1 MGDISWAWGGDS
13 STTRSSTSSATH
25 VNRGRGGTG
34 MPQDRGQVRG
44 RRGPLGAV
52 NITALRS
59 WEQYVRDTHEAERMW
74 GDDRLGEMTS
84 LTQKKFRKQSDID
97 KFNRLQASV
106 RRYQQNQTAC
116 SGGSQAAC
124 NAVGRTNRNDR
135 PIYNQRPEVASAVI
149 QRVTGVSGRSSQ
161 DYWNNRT
168 LNDFSAEATP
178 SADTPGDIMG
188 DGTST
193 RPSGRPRS
201 PDPQGGASGLIPAP
215 PSDPPSSAGGRDPA
229 CVRQGPGLL
238 AAEDCDAR
246 SGRRPPR
253 PESPQPHRVKPEE
266 HTGEQVPETH
276 DRHDD
281 QQHRNPHSGGGTHSG
296 RPGDASHT
304 GSEDVVHFD
313 SGAGVRGLA
322 RQANPVRETLNKLRA
337 LVDPYGEFRQ
347 CKTEKRLVE

>member
-25 VNRGRGGTG
+25 VRGRGLKGRGGTG

-44 RRGPLGAV
+44 QRGPLGAV
-52 NITALRS
+52 NVKALTS
-59 WEQYVRDTHEAERMW
+59 WEQYVSDSHEAERMW
-74 GDDRLGEMTS
+74 GSDRLGEMTS
-84 LTQKKFRKQSDID
+84 LVRKRFNKPSDRD
-97 KFNRLQASV
+97 KFNRLQERV
-106 RRYQQNQTAC
+106 RQYQKNQTDC
-116 SGGSQAAC
+116 DGGDQTAC

-135 PIYNQRPEVASAVI
+135 PIYDARPDVAKEVI
-149 QRVTGVSGRSSQ
+149 KRVTGVSHDSV
-161 DYWNNRT
+161 DYYNNRN
-168 LNDFSAEATP
+168 LNAYSAEADTRE
-178 SADTPGDIMG
+178 AETPGDIMG
-188 DGTST
+188 DGSST
-193 RPSGRPRS
+193 RPSDAPPEAAPQRPRS

-215 PSDPPSSAGGRDPA
+215 PT
-229 CVRQGPGLL
+229 
-238 AAEDCDAR
+238 
-246 SGRRPPR
+246 
-253 PESPQPHRVKPEE
+253 QPHRVRPEE

-296 RPGDASHT
+296 RPGHASHT

-322 RQANPVRETLNKLRA
+322 RQANPVRQTLNKLRA